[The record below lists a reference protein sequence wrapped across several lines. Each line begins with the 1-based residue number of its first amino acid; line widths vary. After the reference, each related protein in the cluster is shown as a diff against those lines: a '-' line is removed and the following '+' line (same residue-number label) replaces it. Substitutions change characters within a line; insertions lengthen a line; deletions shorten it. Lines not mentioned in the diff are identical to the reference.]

1 MSSTVLLV
9 IVGVAW
15 WYISANNSR
24 LNNVDA
30 ITSLVSRHML
40 LPGGEKPALATVT
53 DTTKLNTEFL
63 KQAEN
68 GDKLLIYEK
77 AKLVVV
83 YRPSIDKIVTA
94 GPISIESLT
103 DASK

>member
-1 MSSTVLLV
+1 MILLV
-9 IVGVAW
+9 IVGVVW
-15 WYISANNSR
+15 WYISANDSR
-24 LNNVDA
+24 LNNVNT
-30 ITSLVSRHML
+30 ITTSVSRHML
-40 LPGGEKPALATVT
+40 LPTGEKPALATVT

-77 AKLVVV
+77 ARLVVV
-83 YRPSIDKIVTA
+83 YRPSIDKIVTV

-103 DASK
+103 DTSK